1 MNNITAFPSPTDGL
15 LTVQI
20 DLENETP
27 TQIHDQTLSGQIIMQ
42 LEDSEAAIGI
52 NQYQLDLSNYP
63 IGIYLLSIRTN
74 KGTMTQKIVKQ

>member
-27 TQIHDQTLSGQIIMQ
+27 TQIHVQTLSGQIIMQ